1 MREQVRNKNRLE
13 HMLEYIEKAQEAAE
27 GYSFNQFCNDPIR
40 FAAISYYTMII
51 GEAAYML
58 TKDFKEQH
66 PSTPWR
72 QIEGMRHHIVHGY
85 AQIQKEMLWNVVQE
99 DLLPLK
105 VQIESYL
112 TTTNW
117 DEWEQTKIDL

>member
-27 GYSFNQFCNDPIR
+27 GYSFDQFCNDPIR

-58 TKDFKEQH
+58 TKEKNKELNLLTTRIFA
-66 PSTPWR
+66 SKDM
-72 QIEGMRHHIVHGY
+72 IEGGS
-85 AQIQKEMLWNVVQE
+85 
-99 DLLPLK
+99 LK
-105 VQIESYL
+105 
-112 TTTNW
+112 
-117 DEWEQTKIDL
+117 